1 MSGVVALTLVAAN
14 FTAYPSYGDQGIAT
28 PRGVEQYPRIEASID
43 RGPIAELI
51 VRCPKGT
58 AIISY
63 SKVERLFCSPRH
75 VCDRDL
81 GRVVAKPCGG

>member
-1 MSGVVALTLVAAN
+1 MSSVAVLTLVAAN
-14 FTAYPSYGDQGIAT
+14 FTAYPDFGDKGIAT
-28 PRGVEQYPRIEASID
+28 PRGVERNLRIEATID

-81 GRVVAKPCGG
+81 GRVVAKSCGS

>member
-1 MSGVVALTLVAAN
+1 MPSFAAMTLVAAN

-28 PRGVEQYPRIEASID
+28 PRRVERQPRIEATVD

-51 VRCPKGT
+51 VRCPTGT

-63 SKVERLFCSPRH
+63 SKVERLFCTPRH

-81 GRVVAKPCGG
+81 NRVVAKSCGR

>member
-1 MSGVVALTLVAAN
+1 MSGVVAFTLVLAN

-28 PRGVEQYPRIEASID
+28 PRGVERHPRIEASID

-63 SKVERLFCSPRH
+63 SKVERLFCTPRH

-81 GRVVAKPCGG
+81 DRVVAKSCGG

>member
-14 FTAYPSYGDQGIAT
+14 FSAYPGYGDKGIAT
-28 PRGVEQYPRIEASID
+28 PRGVERNARIEATVD

-63 SKVERLFCSPRH
+63 SKVERLFCTPRH

-81 GRVVAKPCGG
+81 GRIVTKSCGD